1 MRLRSSAALARS
13 RSAFKVFRRSLRTSS
28 ISVMPILDQP
38 IELLEL
44 LIGIGDVALQSGHA
58 GIYRVRHFR
67 TPRCQRGQDRG
78 QTLRLKQSFGHVGS
92 RDCRA
97 CPSASTGVCRPSFS
111 FGRRSSTHS
120 NDGRHRSSRYRAQRT
135 ILTGARGRRCSP
147 IAEACW
153 QPVSV
158 SHC

>member
-1 MRLRSSAALARS
+1 MLRPERSSNAGSIWMACAECDWYVRARLWHDPD
-13 RSAFKVFRRSLRTSS
+13 AVC
-28 ISVMPILDQP
+28 DQP

-92 RDCRA
+92 DEIVELVHQHRPAFAGRLSLSCAGRA
-97 CPSASTGVCRPSFS
+97 RIVTMDGTGLR
-111 FGRRSSTHS
+111 GTARSE
-120 NDGRHRSSRYRAQRT
+120 RS
-135 ILTGARGRRCSP
+135 
-147 IAEACW
+147 
-153 QPVSV
+153 
-158 SHC
+158 

>member
-1 MRLRSSAALARS
+1 MACAECDWYVRARLWHDPDA
-13 RSAFKVFRRSLRTSS
+13 VC
-28 ISVMPILDQP
+28 DQP

-92 RDCRA
+92 DEIVELVHQHRPAFAGRLSLSGAGRA
-97 CPSASTGVCRPSFS
+97 RIVTMDGTGLR
-111 FGRRSSTHS
+111 GTARSE
-120 NDGRHRSSRYRAQRT
+120 RS
-135 ILTGARGRRCSP
+135 
-147 IAEACW
+147 
-153 QPVSV
+153 
-158 SHC
+158 